1 MSIFDDFN
9 KFLEDRLDEFLRN
22 NPHLELQALEEQLR
36 EQEQDTLRL
45 IAELQLQE
53 KRLQDE
59 ILTVAQEI
67 QTWHARVNKAKALNR
82 LDLAN
87 AAQERE
93 AALLRKGNQL
103 WGQME
108 GAKKR
113 IIQAKDLLRQIQ
125 QRIKEVQIKAAE
137 MKNVKAKSQTNSNY
151 NWDTSGWN
159 QGANYHSSSGGVF
172 DPLDQQFRDL
182 EVNDE
187 LDQMKRNTTK

>member
-1 MSIFDDFN
+1 MSIFDDFS

-22 NPHLELQALEEQLR
+22 NPHLELQALEEQLQ

-45 IAELQLQE
+45 IAEAQIQE
-53 KRLQDE
+53 KRLQEE
-59 ILTVAQEI
+59 ILSVAQDI
-67 QTWHARVNKAKALNR
+67 QTWHARVSKAKAAGR

-113 IIQAKDLLRQIQ
+113 IIPAKELLRQIQ
-125 QRIKEVQIKAAE
+125 QRIKEV
-137 MKNVKAKSQTNSNY
+137 KAKAVELKKNQEQTQATS

-159 QGANYHSSSGGVF
+159 QGVNYRAYANAV
-172 DPLDQQFRDL
+172 DPLEQQFERL
-182 EVNDE
+182 EVDE
-187 LDQMKRNTTK
+187 ELKQMKRNPT

>member
-22 NPHLELQALEEQLR
+22 NPHLEIQALEEQLT

-59 ILTVAQEI
+59 ILSVAQDI

-125 QRIKEVQIKAAE
+125 QRIKEVKAKAAE
-137 MKNVKAKSQTNSNY
+137 MKNVKAKSQATS

-159 QGANYHSSSGGVF
+159 QGANYRSYTGVV

-187 LDQMKRNTTK
+187 LENMKRNTTR